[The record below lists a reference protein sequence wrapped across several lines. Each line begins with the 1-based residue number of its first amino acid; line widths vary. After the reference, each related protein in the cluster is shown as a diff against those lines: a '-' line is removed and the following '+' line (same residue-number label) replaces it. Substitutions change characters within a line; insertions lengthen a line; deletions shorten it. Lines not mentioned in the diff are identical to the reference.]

1 MSADDLQCFLS
12 AFTRFY
18 WGLSLDSRWKDYEMR
33 KGFTR
38 EPQGD
43 EPATRGKNYITRSGL
58 ERLKDEHRF
67 LLTKERP
74 AVTEVV
80 AWAASNGDRSEN
92 ADYQYGKRRLRI
104 DGRIRFLMKR
114 IEDAEV
120 VDPEAPRAGQA
131 AARAFFGATVRYA
144 NAAGAERVVSIVGT
158 DEIDLNRNHIS
169 WVSPLGRALMKSAAG
184 DSVVLQLPGGTEY
197 LTVLEVC
204 YQRISVEPF
213 REPPGSEASA
223 KRLPR
228 RR

>member
-1 MSADDLQCFLS
+1 VFFIGVHPRSLVHP
-12 AFTRFY
+12 
-18 WGLSLDSRWKDYEMR
+18 LDSPWKDYEMR

-38 EPQGD
+38 KPQAD
-43 EPATRGKNYITRSGL
+43 EPATPVKNYITPSGL

-67 LLTKERP
+67 LLTRERP

-92 ADYQYGKRRLRI
+92 ADYQYGKRRLRQI
-104 DGRIRFLMKR
+104 DGRIRFLTKR
-114 IEDAEV
+114 IEAAEV

-131 AARAFFGATVRYA
+131 GTKPRAFFGATVRYA
-144 NAAGAERVVSIVGT
+144 NAAGVSRVVSIVGT
-158 DEIDLNRNHIS
+158 DEIDLDRNHIS

-213 REPPGSEASA
+213 REPAGSEASA